1 MIDELMIDK
10 LINMKVMKNRI
21 MVMIMAAVFALP
33 AMAGWINH
41 QQKNCTEQ
49 ENAFQ
54 STSTMQGS
62 GSAYSA
68 TPAALNEDGTVG
80 TPLDAARGP
89 RRMRQD
95 DEADDE
101 IGISTPGKTGSEAPI
116 GDAVLPLMLMAA
128 AGAGIIAL
136 RRRKAAVK

>member
-1 MIDELMIDK
+1 
-10 LINMKVMKNRI
+10 
-21 MVMIMAAVFALP
+21 MVIIMAAVFALP
-33 AMAGWINH
+33 AMAGWINQE
-41 QQKNCTEQ
+41 QQNAAAQ
-49 ENAFQ
+49 PNAFQ

-68 TPAALNEDGTVG
+68 TPAALNEDGTASA
-80 TPLDAARGP
+80 PSSGP
-89 RRMRQD
+89 RKAKQD
-95 DEADDE
+95 VGLPDIPVIHEDVNPEALV
-101 IGISTPGKTGSEAPI
+101 PV

>member
-1 MIDELMIDK
+1 MIDK
-10 LINMKVMKNRI
+10 LKNMKDMKNRI
-21 MVMIMAAVFALP
+21 MVMIMAAALSLP

-62 GSAYSA
+62 GSTYSS
-68 TPAALNEDGTVG
+68 TPALNEDGSAA
-80 TPLDAARGP
+80 TPS
-89 RRMRQD
+89 
-95 DEADDE
+95 EADA
-101 IGISTPGKTGSEAPI
+101 SAKAPTGKRKIDVYVPTTDPNAPI

-136 RRRKAAVK
+136 RRRRALSR

>member
-1 MIDELMIDK
+1 
-10 LINMKVMKNRI
+10 MKNRI

-33 AMAGWINH
+33 AMAGWINQE
-41 QQKNCTEQ
+41 QQNATTQ
-49 ENAFQ
+49 QNAFQ

-62 GSAYSA
+62 GSAYSS
-68 TPAALNEDGTVG
+68 TPALNADGTAS

-89 RRMRQD
+89 RRAKLDGDPDPD
-95 DEADDE
+95 DIDFGDTPV
-101 IGISTPGKTGSEAPI
+101 TPGQSGSEAPI

-136 RRRKAAVK
+136 RRRRALSR